1 MQHSLAVKLN
11 KRCKKQYFD
20 ISDVNEKS
28 FWGQIEAIFLKKSFR
43 LNENFA

>member
-11 KRCKKQYFD
+11 KRCEKQYFD

-28 FWGQIEAIFLKKSFR
+28 ESFWGKWKLY
-43 LNENFA
+43 LL